1 MNTLKQ
7 IKRCPV
13 EVTLQCIGRKWT
25 LHIIRDMFQGKTR
38 FSDFLKANPKLSTKS
53 LALRLRELEKMGL
66 IEKTIKYKTPLLIE
80 YHLTEK
86 GKALGATIRELA
98 IFSIKHNPT
107 DVFEEVPESFDDA
120 IEEATRRF
128 SFQTNTPA

>member
-1 MNTLKQ
+1 MNDLKQ

-25 LHIIRDMFQGKTR
+25 LHLIRDMFQGKMR
-38 FSDFLKANPKLSTKS
+38 FSEFLKSNPKLSTKS
-53 LALRLRELEKMGL
+53 LALRLRELEKMGF
-66 IEKTIKYKTPLLIE
+66 IEKIIKQKTPLLIE

-98 IFSIKHNPT
+98 IFSITHNPT
-107 DVFEEVPESFDDA
+107 EVFEEVPDSFDAA

-128 SFQTNTPA
+128 SFKSNTPV